1 MFLKESEYLPGWG
14 RGSVLKHVLD
24 ICEAVGLSLITGKNM
39 AESQRKAVKE
49 IVKEIVDMVAH
60 TFNSGTFEAEAKA
73 GRSPS
78 SRTAWSVERVPH
90 EPESYCETLS
100 QKRKKEDIT
109 YVVMSVCEEFKLP
122 RVSQGEFRCHCYAG
136 VCL

>member
-1 MFLKESEYLPGWG
+1 M
-14 RGSVLKHVLD
+14 LKHVLD

-49 IVKEIVDMVAH
+49 IVDMVVH
-60 TFNSGTFEAEAKA
+60 TFNSGAFEAEVKA

-100 QKRKKEDIT
+100 QKGKKEDIT
-109 YVVMSVCEEFKLP
+109 YVVMSLCEDVKLP
-122 RVSQGEFRCHCYAG
+122 RVSQGEFRCHC
-136 VCL
+136 

>member
-1 MFLKESEYLPGWG
+1 MMFLTESEYLPGRG

-24 ICEAVGLSLITGKNM
+24 MCEAVGLSLITGKNM
-39 AESQRKAVKE
+39 AESQRKA
-49 IVKEIVDMVAH
+49 VKEIVDMVAH

-90 EPESYCETLS
+90 EPESYCETPS

-109 YVVMSVCEEFKLP
+109 YVVMSLCEEFKLP
-122 RVSQGEFRCHCYAG
+122 RVSQGESRCHC
-136 VCL
+136 